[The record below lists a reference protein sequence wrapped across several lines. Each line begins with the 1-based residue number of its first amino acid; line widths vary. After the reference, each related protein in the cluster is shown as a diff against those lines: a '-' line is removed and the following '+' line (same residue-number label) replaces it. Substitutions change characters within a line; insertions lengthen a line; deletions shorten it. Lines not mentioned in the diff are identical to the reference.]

1 MAMFS
6 QKKSFFKGKLFYV
19 ILFGLF
25 VFGIWLNQ
33 EPVKG
38 NLPNDVSTDIKY
50 PVSTDDAL
58 STESQDEDYNILDNI
73 IGRKHKDTLEVS
85 ENAIKNDNEIDNH
98 QNSNTDYYLVKEVN
112 GVVKIFYYDEQGKET
127 LIRDTD
133 IAFSLLSMA
142 DQELF
147 RQGVRKNNIEELDEL
162 LQDFDS

>member
-1 MAMFS
+1 MFS

-33 EPVKG
+33 EPPEG
-38 NLPNDVSTDIKY
+38 NMQNDISADIDY
-50 PVSTDDAL
+50 PVSTEGAL
-58 STESQDEDYNILDNI
+58 NTEGQDEDYNILDNI
-73 IGRKHKDTLEVS
+73 IGRKQKDTLEVS
-85 ENAIKNDNEIDNH
+85 ENAIGINDAENNYN
-98 QNSNTDYYLVKEVN
+98 QNSNADYYLVKEVN
-112 GVVKIFYYDEQGKET
+112 GVIKIFYYDEQGKET

-133 IAFSLLSMA
+133 IAFSLLSTA

-147 RQGVRKNNIEELDEL
+147 RKGVRKNNIEDLDEL